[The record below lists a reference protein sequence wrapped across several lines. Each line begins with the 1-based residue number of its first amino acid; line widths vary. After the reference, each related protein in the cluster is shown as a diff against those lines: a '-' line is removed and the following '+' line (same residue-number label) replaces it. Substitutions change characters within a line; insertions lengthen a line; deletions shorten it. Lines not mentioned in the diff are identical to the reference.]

1 MKEIFISDIHWPFH
15 SKAAYQVALK
25 VMQYYQP
32 DIVHVGGDGVDFHSI
47 SRHPKHMADR
57 TLLKW
62 EVDESRK
69 EIARLRAAAP
79 NAQINYQEGNHDA
92 RMAVYLR
99 DRSPELADIFELT
112 FPKLLKLA
120 ESGIK
125 WIPEKETFK
134 IGKLYHH
141 HGHLLP
147 GGGVSPAKAKF
158 AKTHQNIIF
167 GHHHRF
173 DYHAARQYGSGEL
186 FQSVGNA
193 MLYTLEPEYAHVND
207 WQVGFTVIDYI
218 KTGDFSIKQVHV
230 HAREDGSQ
238 FAIVDGY
245 TFESTDDEDIDKYLR
260 VAAKR
265 ISSRGTNRTSSA
277 PAKSSK

>member
-15 SKAAYQVALK
+15 NKAAYNVVLK
-25 VMQYYQP
+25 VMQYRQP
-32 DIVHVGGDGVDFHSI
+32 DLIHIGGDGVDFHSI

-57 TLLKW
+57 TLLKY
-62 EVDESRK
+62 EVDEARK
-69 EIARLRAAAP
+69 EIARIRAASP
-79 NAQINYQEGNHDA
+79 KSKVNFQEGNHDA

-99 DRSPELADIFELT
+99 DRAPELADIFELT
-112 FPKLLKLA
+112 FPKLLQLD
-120 ESGIK
+120 EVGIN
-125 WIPEKETFK
+125 WIPEKQK
-134 IGKLYHH
+134 YKVGKLYHH

-158 AKTHQNIIF
+158 AKTFQNIIF

-173 DYHAARQYGSGEL
+173 DYHATRQYGTGEL

-193 MLYTLEPEYAHVND
+193 MLYTLSPDYAHVND
-207 WQVGFTVIDYI
+207 WQIGFTEIDYI

-230 HAREDGSQ
+230 HSREDGSYYS
-238 FAIVDGY
+238 IVDGY

-260 VAAKR
+260 VAAKK
-265 ISSRGTNRTSSA
+265 IA
-277 PAKSSK
+277 AKGVSKR